1 MRKTLFF
8 TIGIA
13 IACGAIYLF
22 DRFDASSA
30 AEKPEKPKL
39 RATVIF
45 PAAKDSEYAPVSFS
59 HTSHA
64 RFGYKKCKD
73 CHDDKI
79 FSEDKS
85 LNSNKMTM
93 DDINEGKFC
102 GHCHN
107 GTTKVM
113 QGDKPG
119 DEVVFAPT
127 MEGVEMCVLCHNV
140 KSREAPKAAK

>member
-8 TIGIA
+8 TIGMIVA
-13 IACGAIYLF
+13 FGAIYLF
-22 DRFDASSA
+22 ERFDASSA
-30 AEKPEKPKL
+30 AEKPEKPKM

-45 PAAKDSEYAPVSFS
+45 PAAKGSEYAPVAFS

-73 CHDDKI
+73 CHDDKM

-85 LNSNKMTM
+85 LNSNKITM
-93 DDINEGKFC
+93 DAINEGKFC

-113 QGDKPG
+113 QGGKDT
-119 DEVVFAPT
+119 DDVVFAPA

-140 KSREAPKAAK
+140 KPREAPKAEK